1 MTDNS
6 LGHGTCHASFGAVSA
21 CPFARFKSRSGKL
34 FSIHIELVSPIM
46 TLLRLATAALLVC
59 FFQGSAHAEDTAVHH
74 HALSL
79 IGEPKYPADFANFD
93 YANPDAPKGGVV
105 RMADIGS
112 FDSLNPILY
121 KGEAAGGLS
130 LVFESLMADS
140 LDEPSTSYGLIAE
153 WASYPADYSSV
164 TFHLRKEA
172 RWHDGTSITPED
184 VIFSLEAN
192 KAANPRMGLY
202 YKNVSRAEATGDNEV
217 TFYVDVKNNRELPM
231 IMGQLTILPK
241 HYWTGKDAS
250 GNARDPMKTTLEPPL
265 GSGPYRIKQVTPGR
279 SISYERVADYWGK
292 DLPVNRG
299 QWNYD
304 EIRFDYYRD
313 ETVAFESFKAGN
325 LDYWQESSAKN
336 WATAYD
342 FGAVRDG
349 FIKRQEVAIKRTQ
362 PMQCFVLNLRRPQF
376 QDRRVRQAFS
386 LAFDFEWANKNLF
399 YGQYA
404 RVGSYFQNGELAAPQ
419 EMPQGRELE
428 ILNEVKDGVP
438 PEVFAELHKNPVNNT
453 PDDMRGNLRKA
464 AELLREAGWEIRNG
478 VLTNVKTGQ
487 QMKVEFLLVSQ
498 LFERIVQPYLRNLER
513 LGIKGTIRMVDSAQ
527 YTRRLNRFDYDIVV
541 STFAQS
547 DSPGNEQRD
556 FWGSEAAGREGSM
569 NLIGVKDPAIDKLI
583 DQVIFAKDRAE
594 LVSATHALDRV
605 LQWNEFVVPQWFSP
619 NVRIAYW
626 DRYGQ
631 PKVLPGLTP
640 GFLQVWWF
648 DQKLADKLPGSSKL

>member
-1 MTDNS
+1 
-6 LGHGTCHASFGAVSA
+6 
-21 CPFARFKSRSGKL
+21 
-34 FSIHIELVSPIM
+34 M
-46 TLLRLATAALLVC
+46 TLSRLILAVLLAC
-59 FFQGSAHAEDTAVHH
+59 LLSASSQAEDAPVHH

-79 IGEPKYPADFANFD
+79 IGAPKYPADFTHFD
-93 YANPDAPKGGVV
+93 YVNPDAPKGGVV
-105 RMADIGS
+105 RMSEIGS
-112 FDSLNPILY
+112 FDSLNPVLY
-121 KGEAAGGLS
+121 KGEAAGGLG
-130 LVFESLMADS
+130 LVFESLMGDS

-164 TFHLRKEA
+164 TFHLHKEA
-172 RWHDGTSITPED
+172 HWHDGTPITPDD
-184 VIFSLEAN
+184 VIYSLEVN
-192 KAANPRMGLY
+192 KTANPRMGLY

-217 TFYVDVKNNRELPM
+217 TLYFDVKNNRELPM
-231 IMGQLTILPK
+231 IMGQLTVLPK
-241 HYWTGKDAS
+241 HYWTGNDAS
-250 GNARDPMKTTLEPPL
+250 GTPRDPMKTTLEPPL
-265 GSGPYRIKQVTPGR
+265 GSGPYRIKEVKPGR

-292 DLPVNRG
+292 DLPLNKG

-304 EIRFDYYRD
+304 EVLFDYYRD

-325 LDYWQESSAKN
+325 LDYWQEASAKN

-342 FGAVRDG
+342 FAAVRNG

-376 QDRRVRQAFS
+376 EDRRVRQAFN

-404 RVGSYFQNGELAAPQ
+404 RVGSYFQNSELAAPASP
-419 EMPQGRELE
+419 PQGRELE

-438 PEVFAELHKNPVNNT
+438 PEVFTDIHANPVNNT
-453 PDDMRGNLRKA
+453 PDDMRSNLRKA
-464 AELLREAGWEIRNG
+464 VELLKAAGWEIKDGALAN
-478 VLTNVKTGQ
+478 TKTGQ
-487 QMKVEFLLVSQ
+487 QMKVEFLLVSP
-498 LFERIVQPYLRNLER
+498 LFERIVQPYLRNLEK

-527 YTRRLNRFDYDIVV
+527 YAQRLNVFDYDVV
-541 STFAQS
+541 VANFAQS

-556 FWGSEAAGREGSM
+556 FWGSEAAGREGSQ
-569 NLIGVKDPAIDKLI
+569 NQIGVKDPAIDKLI
-583 DQVIFAKDRAE
+583 DHVIFAKDRAE
-594 LVSATHALDRV
+594 LVAATHALDRV
-605 LQWNEFVVPQWFSP
+605 LQWNELVVPQWFSP

-648 DQKLADKLPGSSKL
+648 DEKLAERLPGPSKL

>member
-1 MTDNS
+1 MGLAMLAWPAFLAPMALAPS
-6 LGHGTCHASFGAVSA
+6 RG
-21 CPFARFKSRSGKL
+21 PKSRSGKL
-34 FSIHIELVSPIM
+34 FSIHMELVSPTM
-46 TLLRLATAALLVC
+46 TLLRLATAALLACIVC
-59 FFQGSAHAEDTAVHH
+59 EPAKAEDAPVHH

-93 YANPDAPKGGVV
+93 YVNPDAPKGGVV

-112 FDSLNPILY
+112 FDSLNPVLY
-121 KGEAAGGLS
+121 KGEAAGGLA

-153 WASYPADYSSV
+153 WASYPPDYSSV
-164 TFHLRKEA
+164 TFHLRKAA
-172 RWHDGTSITPED
+172 RWQDGTPITPDD
-184 VIFSLEAN
+184 VIYSLAVN
-192 KAANPRMGLY
+192 KTANPRMGLY

-217 TFYVDVKNNRELPM
+217 TFYFDVKNNRELPM

-265 GSGPYRIKQVTPGR
+265 GSGPYRIKQATPGR

-349 FIKRQEVAIKRTQ
+349 FIRRQEVAIKRTQ
-362 PMQCFVLNLRRPQF
+362 PMQCFVLNLRRSQF
-376 QDRRVRQAFS
+376 QDRRVRQAFG

-404 RVGSYFQNGELAAPQ
+404 RVGSYFQNGELSAPQ

-438 PEVFAELHKNPVNNT
+438 SEVFTEVHKNPVNNT

-464 AELLREAGWEIRNG
+464 VELLKEAGWEIKNG
-478 VLTNVKTGQ
+478 TLTNVKTGQ

-527 YTRRLNRFDYDIVV
+527 YTRRLNGFDYDIVV

-556 FWGSEAAGREGSM
+556 FWGSEAAERDGSM
-569 NLIGVKDPAIDKLI
+569 NLIGVKDPAIDKLV
-583 DQVIFAKDRAE
+583 DHVIFAKDRAE

-605 LQWNEFVVPQWFSP
+605 LQWSEFVVPQWFSP

-640 GFLQVWWF
+640 GFMQVWWF

>member
-1 MTDNS
+1 
-6 LGHGTCHASFGAVSA
+6 
-21 CPFARFKSRSGKL
+21 
-34 FSIHIELVSPIM
+34 
-46 TLLRLATAALLVC
+46 
-59 FFQGSAHAEDTAVHH
+59 
-74 HALSL
+74 
-79 IGEPKYPADFANFD
+79 
-93 YANPDAPKGGVV
+93 
-105 RMADIGS
+105 
-112 FDSLNPILY
+112 
-121 KGEAAGGLS
+121 
-130 LVFESLMADS
+130 
-140 LDEPSTSYGLIAE
+140 
-153 WASYPADYSSV
+153 
-164 TFHLRKEA
+164 
-172 RWHDGTSITPED
+172 
-184 VIFSLEAN
+184 
-192 KAANPRMGLY
+192 
-202 YKNVSRAEATGDNEV
+202 
-217 TFYVDVKNNRELPM
+217 M
-231 IMGQLTILPK
+231 IMGQITILPK

-342 FGAVRDG
+342 LGAVRDG
-349 FIKRQEVAIKRTQ
+349 FIRRQEVAIKRTQ
-362 PMQCFVLNLRRPQF
+362 PMQCFVLNLRRSQF
-376 QDRRVRQAFS
+376 QDRRVRQAFG

-404 RVGSYFQNGELAAPQ
+404 RVGSYFQNGELSAPQ

-438 PEVFAELHKNPVNNT
+438 PEVFTEVHKNPVNNT

-464 AELLREAGWEIRNG
+464 VELLKEAGWEIKNG
-478 VLTNVKTGQ
+478 TLTNVKTGQ

-527 YTRRLNRFDYDIVV
+527 YTRRLNGFDYDIVV

-556 FWGSEAAGREGSM
+556 FWGSEAAERDGSM
-569 NLIGVKDPAIDKLI
+569 NLIGVKDPAIDKLV
-583 DQVIFAKDRAE
+583 DHVIFAKDRAE

-605 LQWNEFVVPQWFSP
+605 LQWSEFVVPQWFSP

-640 GFLQVWWF
+640 GFMQVWWF